1 MRLQRTHVL
10 ENSGIYSK
18 KLLHIIKTAS
28 PLSSKY
34 SIVIFLWIFPSN
46 STTNMISVTLGWDIS
61 FLAVG
66 DYKIFLLLSLQPA
79 AFWISFIKNPTLL
92 TLLVEVL
99 GTECAVNTR
108 IFILQIQEITLY
120 TLPWIGNLKAYAD

>member
-34 SIVIFLWIFPSN
+34 SIVIFLYIFPSN